1 MKPKF
6 NIWNSDGMEYYWS
19 RDGDPL
25 MPHHIIPTVKHGG
38 GSLMFWGSLTSRG
51 LGYGCQIYE
60 GTMSKDVYIDILQTT
75 LGDTLEHYRYAPGE
89 FIFQHDN
96 DPKHTSEAVKDYL
109 NERGID
115 VLSWPAQSPDL
126 NPIEH
131 VWEYLKTKTGSRE
144 PRPTSCFNLWDI
156 VSEEWDL
163 IPNSFIENL
172 YQSMPKRVKAVL
184 KAKGGYTRY

>member
-96 DPKHTSEAVKDYL
+96 DLKHTARATQEYL
-109 NERGID
+109 NNFEIN
-115 VLSWPAQSPDL
+115 VLPWPAQSADL
-126 NPIEH
+126 NLNEH
-131 VWEYLKTKTGSRE
+131 VWRYLKVQIGRRE
-144 PRPTSCFNLWDI
+144 LRPTSIHELWQA
-156 VSEEWDL
+156 VMEEW
-163 IPNSFIENL
+163 
-172 YQSMPKRVKAVL
+172 
-184 KAKGGYTRY
+184 